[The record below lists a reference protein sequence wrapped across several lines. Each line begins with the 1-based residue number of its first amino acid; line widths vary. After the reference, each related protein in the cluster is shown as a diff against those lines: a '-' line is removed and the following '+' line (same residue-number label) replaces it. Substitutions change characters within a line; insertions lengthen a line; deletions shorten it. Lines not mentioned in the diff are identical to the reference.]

1 LFRDGFQSFGLLIEG
16 KPGLFFFYLRN
27 MKTIAV
33 YCGSSTGLNGVYREE
48 AIRLGRLLVEKGIS
62 LVFGGGKV
70 GLMGVLADAVLEAGG
85 VATGIIPSFLEVREV
100 AHGGLTRMITVETMH
115 ERKALISEMSD
126 GFIAMPGGFGTLD
139 EVFEILTWGQ
149 LGLHGKPVGV
159 LNVNGYYDSILG
171 GLDTMVSEGF
181 LRQENRDILLSESKP
196 ESLLDRMLTF
206 SPLKVPKWL

>member
-1 LFRDGFQSFGLLIEG
+1 
-16 KPGLFFFYLRN
+16 
-27 MKTIAV
+27 MKQIAV
-33 YCGSSTGLNGVYREE
+33 YCGSSAGVNGIYREE
-48 AIRLGRLLVEKGIS
+48 AARLGRLLVEMDIA

-85 VATGIIPSFLEVREV
+85 EATGIIPSFLQVKEV
-100 AHGGLTRMITVETMH
+100 AHGKLTRMITVESMH

-149 LGLHGKPVGV
+149 LGLHGKPVGI

-181 LRQENRDILLSESKP
+181 LRQENRELVLSDSSPGGLLEKMNAF
-196 ESLLDRMLTF
+196 R
-206 SPLKVPKWL
+206 PLPVPKWL